1 MKRVMVLQHQN
12 DMMYSR
18 EFFLLEIPEEINVLF
33 YTVCVLFTVAAGIV
47 TFGRID
53 DVVKVSGIVRT
64 KENVSSVKNVIAGK
78 IIEIDYK
85 PGQKVC
91 RGDILYKIDPSIYNA
106 QRESLTAEQKDLK
119 IKQEGIQSLITSYA
133 RNKNMVSR
141 KNPAAY
147 TRFKSYLK
155 QKQELLVKL
164 QIAEQLYKDEI
175 NNPPV
180 LKNMKNIEAGK
191 KEYELAQAELD
202 SCKADF
208 IAKLYS
214 ENDSLDLA
222 YKTNTQNLAKI
233 DNQYLFLLIRS
244 PVDGYVQ
251 EISSLNTGDYIEAD
265 KSVLNIVPND
275 KKSFRVEIQ
284 IPPKDMGKIKSGMKV
299 KYRLSAFPYFEYQGA
314 EGKITA
320 VDPDIRS
327 GSSNSLY
334 YSVYADIDRIEFS
347 NRHGNSFPIRA
358 GLETNVRIVLETN
371 TILYFILKKMDFLY

>member
-1 MKRVMVLQHQN
+1 MKRVIVLQHQN
-12 DMMYSR
+12 DMLYSR

-33 YTVCVLFTVAAGIV
+33 YTICILFAVAAGIII
-47 TFGRID
+47 FGRID
-53 DVVKVSGIVRT
+53 DVIKVSGIVRT
-64 KENVSSVKNVIAGK
+64 KENVSSVKNVIAGQ

-85 PGQKVC
+85 PGQKVY

-106 QRESLTAEQKDLK
+106 QRESLSAERKDLK
-119 IKQEGIQSLITSYA
+119 TKQEGIQSLIISYDK
-133 RNKNMVSR
+133 NKNMVSK

-147 TRFKSYLK
+147 TRFESYIK
-155 QKQELLVKL
+155 QQQELSVKL

-175 NNPPV
+175 NNPPAFR
-180 LKNMKNIEAGK
+180 NMKNTASRQ
-191 KEYELAQAELD
+191 KEYELAQTELD
-202 SCKADF
+202 SSKADF

-214 ENDSLDLA
+214 EQDALDLEC
-222 YKTNTQNLAKI
+222 KTNTQNLSKI
-233 DNQYLFLLIRS
+233 DNQYLFLQIRS

-251 EISSLNTGDYIEAD
+251 EISSLNTGDYIQAD
-265 KSVLNIVPND
+265 KSVLNIIPND

-327 GSSNSLY
+327 SSSNSFY

-371 TILYFILKKMDFLY
+371 TILFFILKKMDFLY